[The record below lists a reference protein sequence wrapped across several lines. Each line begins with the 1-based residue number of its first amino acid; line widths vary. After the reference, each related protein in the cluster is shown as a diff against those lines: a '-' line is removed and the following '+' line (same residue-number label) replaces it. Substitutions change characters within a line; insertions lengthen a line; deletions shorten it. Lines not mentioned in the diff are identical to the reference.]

1 MVMKMRYCAAAAFIS
16 LDGMIQSLI
25 LHRDISASPAM
36 RSHTLR
42 TKNKTK
48 MLAPTKIIQSF
59 TDTISFKRLR
69 YTVKGK
75 YHQETSEIEIEAIRL
90 HRMGKGCDFLYDV
103 TPLALQYLTGA
114 GLMNSFKLELK
125 KKLK

>member
-1 MVMKMRYCAAAAFIS
+1 
-16 LDGMIQSLI
+16 
-25 LHRDISASPAM
+25 
-36 RSHTLR
+36 
-42 TKNKTK
+42 